1 MCFPESGDST
11 LLTGAKCLSMSA
23 NGALRHM
30 GQRTQ
35 EREVAVFTNFS
46 DSMFSLLI
54 IPSCKNVANLCK
66 KD

>member
-1 MCFPESGDST
+1 
-11 LLTGAKCLSMSA
+11 MSA